1 MNSFKI
7 KSYAKINLALN
18 VTGKKSKLHNIES
31 LISFIDLHDS
41 ITLRESNTKQHKIN
55 FFGKFSKNISKINTI
70 SKLLKILDNKKLLNN
85 KKFEIKV
92 IKNIPQK
99 AGMGGGSM
107 NAASLLNFF
116 IEKKIIKI
124 KKNELKKI
132 SNEIGS
138 DVILGVKPSSAIL
151 LSNGDIK
158 KYKNKIKF
166 HILVTK
172 PNFGCSTKYIYSKV
186 NSFSKPQFNPPKQK
200 LFEAKYLKNLDNDLE
215 KVALNKYPELKIIKS
230 YLSGLP
236 NALFARMSGSG
247 SSIVAYFHS
256 KKACKKAYSQYKR
269 KFNSHWCI
277 ESKTI

>member
-124 KKNELKKI
+124 KKDELKKI

-138 DVILGVKPSSAIL
+138 DVILGIKPSSAIL

>member
-1 MNSFKI
+1 MKSFKI
-7 KSYAKINLALN
+7 KSHAKINLALN
-18 VTGKKSKLHNIES
+18 ILGKTSKLHKIES
-31 LISFIDLHDS
+31 IISFIDLHDL
-41 ITLRESNTKQHKIN
+41 IYLKRIN
-55 FFGKFSKNISKINTI
+55 NKDHRVSFIGKFSKNISKINTVTT
-70 SKLLKILDNKKLLNN
+70 LLELLDKKTFLSNKKYD
-85 KKFEIKV
+85 IKIV
-92 IKNIPQK
+92 KNIPQK
-99 AGMGGGSM
+99 SGMGGGSM
-107 NAASLLNFF
+107 NAATLISFF
-116 IEKKIIKI
+116 IKKKIIKI

-138 DVILGVKPSSAIL
+138 DVTLGIKPSSTIL
-151 LSNGDIK
+151 LSNGNIK
-158 KYKNKIKF
+158 KCKNKIKF

-186 NSFSKPQFNPPKQK
+186 NSFSKPKFSSPKQK

-215 KVALNKYPELKIIKS
+215 KVALNKYPELKRIKS
-230 YLSGLP
+230 YLSNLP

-269 KFNSHWCI
+269 KFTRHWCI

>member
-31 LISFIDLHDS
+31 LISFINLHDS
-41 ITLRESNTKQHKIN
+41 ITLKESNTKKHKIN

-70 SKLLKILDNKKLLNN
+70 SKLLKILDNKKLLDN

-124 KKNELKKI
+124 KKSELKKI

-138 DVILGVKPSSAIL
+138 DVILGIKPSSAIL

-186 NSFSKPQFNPPKQK
+186 NSFSKPEFNPPKQK

-215 KVALNKYPELKIIKS
+215 KVALNKYPELKRIKS
-230 YLSGLP
+230 YLSGLS
-236 NALFARMSGSG
+236 NALFVRMSGSG

>member
-31 LISFIDLHDS
+31 LITFISLYDL
-41 ITLRESNTKQHKIN
+41 ITLRESKTKKHKVN

-92 IKNIPQK
+92 KKNIPQK
-99 AGMGGGSM
+99 TGMGGGSM
-107 NAASLLNFF
+107 NAASILNFF

-138 DVILGVKPSSAIL
+138 DVILGIKPSTAIL

-158 KYKNKIKF
+158 KYKNNIKF
-166 HILVTK
+166 YILITK

-215 KVALNKYPELKIIKS
+215 KVALEKYPELKRIKS
-230 YLSGLP
+230 YLGGLP

-256 KKACKKAYSQYKR
+256 KKACKKAHIQYKR

>member
-1 MNSFKI
+1 MNSFKL

-31 LISFIDLHDS
+31 LISFINLHDS
-41 ITLRESNTKQHKIN
+41 IMLRESKTKQHKII

-70 SKLLKILDNKKLLNN
+70 SKLLKILDDKKLLNN
-85 KKFEIKV
+85 KKFEIRV

-116 IEKKIIKI
+116 IEKKMIKL

-132 SNEIGS
+132 SNEVGS
-138 DVILGVKPSSAIL
+138 DVILGINPSSTIL

-200 LFEAKYLKNLDNDLE
+200 LFDAKYLKCLDNDLE
-215 KVALNKYPELKIIKS
+215 KVALNKYPELKKIKS
-230 YLSGLP
+230 YLSGLS
-236 NALFARMSGSG
+236 NALFVRMSGSG

-256 KKACKKAYSQYKR
+256 KKACKKAFSQYKR

>member
-1 MNSFKI
+1 MNFFTI

-18 VTGKKSKLHNIES
+18 VVGKKTKLHKIES
-31 LISFIDLHDS
+31 LISFIELHDL
-41 ITLRESNTKQHKIN
+41 IILKKIKKNNHKVI
-55 FFGKFSKNISKINTI
+55 FKGKFSKNIGKINTVTNLL
-70 SKLLKILDNKKLLNN
+70 KLLDERNLLNN
-85 KKFEIKV
+85 QKFDIRIV
-92 IKNIPQK
+92 KNIPQK

-116 IEKKIIKI
+116 IKKKIIKI
-124 KKNELKKI
+124 KNDEVKKI

-158 KYKNKIKF
+158 NYKNQIKF
-166 HILVTK
+166 HILITK

-200 LFEAKYLKNLDNDLE
+200 LFEAKYLKILDNDLE
-215 KVALNKYPELKIIKS
+215 KVALNKYPELKRIKS
-230 YLSGLP
+230 YLGGLP

>member
-1 MNSFKI
+1 MKVFKI
-7 KSYAKINLALN
+7 QSHAKINLALN
-18 VTGKKSKLHNIES
+18 VTGKTTKLHKIES
-31 LISFIDLHDS
+31 IISFIYLHDL
-41 ITLRESNTKQHKIN
+41 IYLKQINKKNHEVSFKGEFSKKIN
-55 FFGKFSKNISKINTI
+55 NNNTVTNLL
-70 SKLLKILDNKKLLNN
+70 KLLDKKNFLKD
-85 KKFEIKV
+85 KKFEIKI
-92 IKNIPQK
+92 IKNIPQE

-124 KKNELKKI
+124 KKNKLKKI

-138 DVILGVKPSSAIL
+138 DVILGIKPSSAIL

-166 HILVTK
+166 HVLVTK

-186 NSFSKPQFNPPKQK
+186 NSFSKPQFKPSKQK
-200 LFEAKYLKNLDNDLE
+200 LFEAKYLKILDNDLE
-215 KVALNKYPELKIIKS
+215 KVALNKYPELKRIKI

-236 NALFARMSGSG
+236 NALFVRMSGSG

-269 KFNSHWCI
+269 KFTRHWCI

>member
-31 LISFIDLHDS
+31 LISFIHLYDS
-41 ITLRESNTKQHKIN
+41 ITLRVSNTKQHKIN

-70 SKLLKILDNKKLLNN
+70 SKLLKILDKKKLLNN

-124 KKNELKKI
+124 KKSELKKI

-138 DVILGVKPSSAIL
+138 DVILGIKPSSAIL

-186 NSFSKPQFNPPKQK
+186 NSFSKPEFNPPKQK
-200 LFEAKYLKNLDNDLE
+200 LFEAKYLKSLDNDLE
-215 KVALNKYPELKIIKS
+215 KVALNKYPELKRIKS
-230 YLSGLP
+230 YLSGLS
-236 NALFARMSGSG
+236 NALFVRMSGSG